1 MRRERKYDNGRCPE
15 CGGDRLIKAG
25 FGYNKIGRVQK
36 YMCKD
41 CRLITIK
48 PIRQLSLDEARVA
61 R

>member
-1 MRRERKYDNGRCPE
+1 MRGERKYNNGRCPE

-25 FGYNKIGRVQK
+25 FGYNKSGRVQK

-48 PIRQLSLDEARVA
+48 PIRQLSFNDSKPAR
-61 R
+61 